1 MSIKPSE
8 RTPAANLPG
17 KSLFKPAAALVLAA
31 LGSIAAS
38 TLTAQ
43 SYVPPIESTAS
54 TTLYTSSAVISPGRV
69 AVDKAGNVFYMVTG
83 GSTSTLMEIPATSPA
98 VTNTAPL
105 TLITGLGQYN
115 AVAVQVDAN
124 GNLWA
129 TVGNGTALPAGGST
143 DYISMVEIPAVGGI
157 PNSAAIPSGGESI
170 NVVDVTHCATGGT
183 VPCTFQNYK
192 LNSPS
197 SAPINGPQVA
207 DFYVDASGNL
217 YFIDVYDNT
226 SKGAYNIL
234 AKVNPYTGSGAATV
248 LATNLP
254 SSNHSQVAVDG
265 AGNVYY
271 LDGTTNVVSLV
282 SGGAL
287 TTVGNTSTLASAQIA
302 SATGISSDT
311 YGNLYISSTAQ
322 LSEVPFEGTALNFV
336 DEFGIVNGLGS
347 SAPESISSGGSVDPY
362 GNYYYAYN
370 GSAATNIQQL
380 QINGYNFGKVPVGS
394 LISSSSTPAAPSLT
408 IYFNAAEASVS
419 SYFPTGS
426 PTSNTYLQYLQSFPY
441 SGTKS
446 FGGGTSFTVGQ
457 TGTIT
462 MNFQPIHPGPL
473 KGSFTPRSGGAD
485 DAVINLQGV
494 GAGPEA
500 ILLPGT
506 PSQVFNA
513 SSAKALNAP
522 QGLAVDTYGDIFL
535 ADTGNGKVVADC
547 LATSSVT
554 VAGSGSGGATNS
566 FCGGASYLGLIVQLG
581 TGFTAPAAIALDG
594 ANNLY
599 VVDST
604 ANGVTIINGV
614 GLTST
619 TPVTS
624 TTTFGGTALSDP
636 KGIAVDGYTNIYIA
650 DTGNNRIV
658 QAHQYGATNT
668 QNVVYI
674 PSTTL
679 FGTTKLSGPTGLA
692 VDGAGDLFIADAG
705 NNRIVEYTPLGVA
718 TVVSTGTLTLNTPT
732 GIAVYPSGALVV
744 TDKTNGT
751 SLLDGANSVALSFG
765 STYTTTNP
773 QGVALDLAGNI
784 YLSNTTGNQVLEL
797 NVTSPQTVSFPNT
810 NDGAISPAKTTQV
823 ADLGNASLIF
833 SALAVSTTNY
843 TNSSSST
850 CTATSTITAGNTCN
864 ILTEFSPGATA
875 TPGILTAS
883 LTATDNQLAYTL
895 ATLNSS
901 AQIAT
906 FGTSG
911 TQALNLTGTAVVVGG
926 TGTTPQTITFT
937 PLTTPITYAT
947 NLTVGLTA
955 TATSGGTVFFA
966 VTGTTGGATA
976 SSVSGNTLSIVG
988 TGTVTVQAT
997 QAGNA
1002 TYASATPVSQTITI
1016 NPASQTI
1023 TFPTVSTVTFG
1034 APPVT
1039 LAATTSSGGTVTY
1052 AVTSGPG
1059 TIGGTNN
1066 NVLTF
1071 TGGGTVVVA
1080 ASSAATT
1087 DYLAATTVS
1096 QSILVN
1102 PETQTI
1108 TFTPPPSPVV
1118 LGTGTVTL
1126 GATASSGLP
1135 VVFSITAGSSIAT
1148 LNGATLTFTGTGT
1161 VTVAANQAGNASF
1174 QAATA
1179 VSESIVVSPPPD
1191 FSLAINPSTLTVS
1204 NGEAGTVTVTVTG
1217 INGYGGVTAFSCSG
1231 LLPGAYCGF
1240 QPSTI
1245 TASTFTTLT
1254 VYVPLQASAHHP
1266 FNPFVPTATLAVA
1279 LCFIAF
1285 RKRRRLQALLLVVVS
1300 VIGLTTLNGCGNS
1313 TPASSAPVTSTI
1325 TVTGTSGTLVHTAT
1339 FSLTVP

>member
-1 MSIKPSE
+1 MSIKISK
-8 RTPAANLPG
+8 RNTAANLPG
-17 KSLFKPAAALVLAA
+17 KSLPKLAVALVLAA
-31 LGSIAAS
+31 LGSTAAS

-54 TTLYTSSAVISPGRV
+54 TTLYTSPAVISPGRV
-69 AVDKAGNVFYMVTG
+69 AVDKAGNVFYMLNG
-83 GSTSTLMEIPATSPA
+83 GSTSTLMEIPAASPA

-157 PNSAAIPSGGESI
+157 PNTAAIPSGGESI

-183 VPCTFQNYK
+183 TPCTFQNYK

-197 SAPINGPQVA
+197 STPINGPQVA

-226 SKGAYNIL
+226 AKGAYNIL

-287 TTVGNTSTLASAQIA
+287 TTVGNTATLASAKIA

-311 YGNLYISSTAQ
+311 YGNLYIASTAQ

-347 SAPESISSGGSVDPY
+347 SAPQSISSGGSVDAY
-362 GNYYYAYN
+362 GNYDYAYN

-394 LISSSSTPAAPSLT
+394 LVSSSSTPAAPSLT
-408 IYFNAAEASVS
+408 LYFNAAEASVS

-462 MNFQPIHPGPL
+462 INFQPIHPGLL

-547 LATSSVT
+547 LATSTVT

-566 FCGGASYLGLIVQLG
+566 FCGGTAYLGLIAQLG
-581 TGFTAPAAIALDG
+581 TGFTAPAAVALDG

-624 TTTFGGTALSDP
+624 TTTFGGTALSGP

-692 VDGAGDLFIADAG
+692 VDGAGDLYIADTG
-705 NNRIVEYTPLGVA
+705 NNRIVEYTALGVA
-718 TVVSTGTLTLNTPT
+718 SVVSTGTLTLSAPT
-732 GIAVYPSGALVV
+732 GVTVYPSGTLVV
-744 TDKTNGT
+744 TDKTNGV
-751 SLLDGANSVALSFG
+751 SLLNGTKSQALSFG
-765 STYTTTNP
+765 STYTLTNP

-810 NDGAISPAKTTQV
+810 NDGAISTANTTQV
-823 ADLGNASLIF
+823 ADLGNASLVF
-833 SALAVSTTNY
+833 SALTVSTANY
-843 TNSSSST
+843 TNASSST
-850 CTATSTITAGNTCN
+850 CTATTTVTAGSTCN

-875 TPGILTAS
+875 TPGILTGS

-895 ATLNSS
+895 VTTTSNETA
-901 AQIAT
+901 A

-911 TQALNLTGTAVVVGG
+911 TQALNLTGTAIVVGG

-937 PLTTPITYAT
+937 PLTTPITYAP

-955 TATSGGTVFFA
+955 TATSGGTIFFA
-966 VTGTTGGATA
+966 VTGTTGTA
-976 SSVSGNTLSIVG
+976 ITASVSGNVLSING

-997 QAGNA
+997 QPGNA
-1002 TYASATPVSQTITI
+1002 TYAAATPVSQTITI

-1023 TFPTVSTVTFG
+1023 TFPTISAVTFG
-1034 APPVT
+1034 APPAT
-1039 LAATTSSGGTVTY
+1039 LAATASSGDAVTY

-1059 TIGGTNN
+1059 SLSGTNN
-1066 NVLTF
+1066 NILTF

-1087 DYLAATTVS
+1087 NYLAAPTVS
-1096 QSILVN
+1096 QSVVVS
-1102 PETQTI
+1102 PEAQTI

-1118 LGTGTVTL
+1118 LGSGTVTL
-1126 GATASSGLP
+1126 GATASSSLP
-1135 VVFSITAGSSIAT
+1135 VVFSITAGSSIAS

-1179 VSESIVVSPPPD
+1179 ATATIVVNPPPD
-1191 FSLAINPSTLTVS
+1191 FSLAITPSTLTVA
-1204 NGEAGTVTVTVTG
+1204 NGEAGTVKVTVTG
-1217 INGYGGVTAFSCSG
+1217 INGYAGSTAFSCSG
-1231 LLPGAYCGF
+1231 LLPAAYCGF
-1240 QPSTI
+1240 APATI
-1245 TASTFTTLT
+1245 TGTNATTLT
-1254 VYVPLQASAHHP
+1254 VYVPLQASAHRP
-1266 FNPFVPTATLAVA
+1266 FNPFLPTATFAVA
-1279 LCFIAF
+1279 LCFIGF
-1285 RKRRRLQALLLVVVS
+1285 RKRRRLQALLLIAVS
-1300 VIGLTTLNGCGNS
+1300 VIGLTMLNGCGSS
-1313 TPASSAPVTSTI
+1313 TPAAAPVTSTI
-1325 TVTGTSGTLVHTAT
+1325 TVTGTSGTLVRTAT
-1339 FSLTVP
+1339 FALTVP